1 MFSRCLSL
9 FHGTLTALSTS
20 SFDDSVCQAEE
31 GGFPTDDGNGGLD
44 VWISVGE
51 ATLQVN
57 PEAEFWNDDRLLVVH
72 AAGCDVC
79 LWGGVCE

>member
-1 MFSRCLSL
+1 MA
-9 FHGTLTALSTS
+9 LTALPTS
-20 SFDDSVCQAEE
+20 SCDDSVWQAEE